1 MKRSLQDLLEFDA
14 RLTQRIQ
21 IQTSQSP
28 WWNFAVI
35 FAHSGDSWLWAV
47 SIGLVWLFTNGYWHR
62 VAAVLELS
70 IVVQALFV
78 FGLKWLIRR
87 ERPAGEWGSI
97 YRQFDPHSFP
107 SGHAT
112 RVILLTVLAVGIGP
126 TWFGMLIGVWAPLVC
141 LSRVMT
147 GVHYISD
154 ILGGILLGLV
164 MGFAVIAVNPALP
177 DLLPILFSHEP
188 GINEILELIK

>member
-1 MKRSLQDLLEFDA
+1 MKRSLQDLIDLDA
-14 RLTQRIQ
+14 RLTQRTQ

-35 FAHSGDSWLWAV
+35 LAHSGDSWLWAV
-47 SIGLVWLFTNGYWHR
+47 SIGLVWLFANGYWHR

-70 IVVQALFV
+70 IVIQALFV

-87 ERPAGEWGSI
+87 ERPAGEWGGI

-112 RVILLTVLAVGIGP
+112 RVILLAVLAVGIGP
-126 TWFGMLIGVWAPLVC
+126 TWFGLWSSGWAPLVC

-164 MGFAVIAVNPALP
+164 MGFTVIAINPMLP

-188 GINEILELIK
+188 GTSVILDLIK